1 MEVSIMALINCPEC
15 NKEISNSAKTCPH
28 CGYKF
33 KNNIWMK
40 IWSKRLIVIGVISTI
55 CSLIYSCAT
64 ADSRLQARA
73 YALTHNGYYSFK
85 YQVSSFLLNVFSNG
99 GLLLIVIGIILFV
112 IYKKNS
118 KHDK

>member
-1 MEVSIMALINCPEC
+1 MALINCPEC
-15 NKEISNSAKTCPH
+15 NKEISDSAKSCPH

-33 KNNIWMK
+33 KNSVWMK
-40 IWSKRLIVIGVISTI
+40 IWSKRLIIIGAISAI

-73 YALTHNGYYSFK
+73 YALTHNGYYSPE
-85 YQVSSFLLNVFSNG
+85 YQISSFLLKIFDDG
-99 GLLLIVIGIILFV
+99 GLLLFCIGIILLI

-118 KHDK
+118 KHIK

>member
-1 MEVSIMALINCPEC
+1 MSLINCPEC
-15 NKEISNSAKTCPH
+15 GKEISDKAKMCPN

-40 IWSKRLIVIGVISTI
+40 IWGKRLIIIGAISAI

-73 YALTHNGYYSFK
+73 YALTHNGYYSLE
-85 YQVSSFLLNVFSNG
+85 YHISSFLLKIFGDG
-99 GLLLIVIGIILFV
+99 GLLLLVIGIILLIV
-112 IYKKNS
+112 YKKNS
-118 KHDK
+118 KHIK

>member
-1 MEVSIMALINCPEC
+1 MALINCPEC
-15 NKEISNSAKTCPH
+15 NKEISNSAKTCPN

-40 IWSKRLIVIGVISTI
+40 IWCKRLTIIGVISVI

-73 YALTHNGYYSFK
+73 YALTHNGYYSFE